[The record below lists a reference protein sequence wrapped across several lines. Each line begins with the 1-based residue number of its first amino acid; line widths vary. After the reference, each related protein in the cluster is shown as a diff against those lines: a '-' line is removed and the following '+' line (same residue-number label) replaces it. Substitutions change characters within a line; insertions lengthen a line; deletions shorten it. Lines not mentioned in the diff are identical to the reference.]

1 MLELLEPDQAL
12 LSRRKEIAAALA
24 AIVPDG
30 TISDEATL
38 TAYDGDALTAYR
50 QTPLVCVLPRST
62 DEVAA
67 VLRYAARENIRI
79 VPRGA
84 GTSLSGGA
92 LPAADGILLGLARMN
107 RILEVDYE
115 NRCVVVQ
122 PGVTNA
128 SVTRAAEKAGVYYAP
143 DPSSQ
148 IACTIGCH
156 SAENSG
162 GLHCPEYRLTTQ
174 HLIGGGLGVME
185 RHRVV

>member
-67 VLRYAARENIRI
+67 ARRGHFALRRRPARR
-79 VPRGA
+79 R
-84 GTSLSGGA
+84 
-92 LPAADGILLGLARMN
+92 R
-107 RILEVDYE
+107 
-115 NRCVVVQ
+115 
-122 PGVTNA
+122 
-128 SVTRAAEKAGVYYAP
+128 
-143 DPSSQ
+143 
-148 IACTIGCH
+148 H
-156 SAENSG
+156 SARPCPHEPNSRS
-162 GLHCPEYRLTTQ
+162 GL
-174 HLIGGGLGVME
+174 
-185 RHRVV
+185 